1 MKNLFLIIAVI
12 FTTLLTSC
20 SKEEV
25 MNSMEENKRVCIFA
39 DFPEDAA
46 TTRAQINID
55 ATHKLRCILE
65 VWTKE
70 MSPALVHREEVAVEA
85 GSIPPFEFDLKAGD
99 YNCLLWAD
107 FIERDASA
115 TSVTSEGVTYEHFE
129 ELYYDT
135 NNLQNVSIKHAEA
148 DNLFDTDL
156 CDAFFAQ
163 LELKKEENGISKQL
177 KLARPFSKLIVKE
190 KDTEKF
196 SELKK
201 LKVVYEVP
209 KGFNVLAGELTGEV
223 INAIH
228 EKAFETG
235 DTSQLLFTNYI
246 FASSSPG
253 GTSLGNMM
261 LSFTTKGKI
270 DCEVAAGSIV
280 IKRNEKVN
288 ASGNLI
294 MEGTVDPGDPD
305 PEPGRNPLVGDYFFI
320 DGTWDSELT
329 AENVGKCWGIVYA
342 IGLQPGDDIAN
353 YGETATGKEVLGYVM
368 ALKNINTSG
377 MGLENSV
384 HAVSGRPYLYKHTG
398 GTVDGGVALFD
409 PIAPDKV
416 NFTGY
421 TKTNELLNSTQFAG
435 HATDWSYPA
444 LQALTTWRTST
455 APTINNASEWYI
467 PSIAQLYAAAG
478 GCYGV
483 AAVSGY
489 PGVDKIDALN
499 AAFDKAI
506 SMKAA
511 EAFTTHT
518 GAGYYVYTSCLNKQ
532 TATGPGPCLVQINKD
547 GTTIKP
553 KEHDAKAAQGVIRPM
568 LTIIK

>member
-1 MKNLFLIIAVI
+1 MKNLFLIIGVI

-20 SKEEV
+20 SKEEI
-25 MNSMEENKRVCIFA
+25 MNSMEENERVCIFA
-39 DFPEDAA
+39 DFPEDVAA
-46 TTRAQINID
+46 TRAQINID
-55 ATHKLRCILE
+55 ATHKLRCIIE

-70 MSPALVHREEVAVEA
+70 ISPALVHREEIAVEA

-107 FIERDASA
+107 FIKRDATA
-115 TSVTSEGVTYEHFE
+115 TSVTSEEVTYEHFE

-135 NNLQNVSIKHAEA
+135 SNLHKVSIKHAEA
-148 DNLFDTDL
+148 ENLFDTDL

-163 LELKKEENGISKQL
+163 LELKKEEHGISKQL

-201 LKVVYEVP
+201 LKVIYEVP
-209 KGFNVLAGELTGEV
+209 KGFNVFVGEPTGEV

-228 EKAFETG
+228 EKTFEAG

-246 FASSSPG
+246 FTSSSPA
-253 GTSLGNMM
+253 GTSLGSMM
-261 LSFTTKGKI
+261 LSFTAKSKI
-270 DCEVAAGSIV
+270 DSEVAAGSIV
-280 IKRNEKVN
+280 LKRNEKVN

-294 MEGTVDPGDPD
+294 MEGTVSPEEPD
-305 PEPGRNPLVGDYFFI
+305 PEPGRNPLVGDFFFI

-329 AENVGKCWGIVYA
+329 AENVAKCSGIVYA

-353 YGETATGKEVLGYVM
+353 YGETAAGKEILGYVM
-368 ALKNINTSG
+368 ALKNINTSAMKLVNNTHG
-377 MGLENSV
+377 
-384 HAVSGRPYLYKHTG
+384 VSGRPYLYKHTG
-398 GTVDGGVALFD
+398 GTVDGGVVLFD
-409 PIAPDKV
+409 PITPDKT

-444 LQALTTWRTST
+444 LQVLTTWRTST
-455 APTINNASEWYI
+455 APTVNNTSEWYI

-483 AAVSGY
+483 ASVSGY
-489 PGVDKIDALN
+489 PAVDKIDALN
-499 AAFDKAI
+499 AAFNKAI
-506 SMKAA
+506 SMGAA
-511 EAFTTHT
+511 EAFTAHA
-518 GAGYYVYTSCLNKQ
+518 GAGYYVYTSCLNTQK
-532 TATGPGPCLVQINKD
+532 ATGPGPCFVQINKD
-547 GTTIKP
+547 GTSIKP